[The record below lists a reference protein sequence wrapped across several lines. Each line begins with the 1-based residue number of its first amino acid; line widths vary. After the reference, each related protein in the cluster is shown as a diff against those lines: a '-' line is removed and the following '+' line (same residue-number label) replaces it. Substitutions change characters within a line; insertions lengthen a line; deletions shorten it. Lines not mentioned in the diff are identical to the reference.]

1 MPDGTA
7 MTINDVEVLQPWDF
21 PIEVMPVGALT
32 SPKMINFMG
41 PKIASTIETDEYQA
55 IVRTDTNTILG
66 IHKMRY
72 KPLEY
77 TLIHDAIV
85 EAIKAANISQNFL
98 ITVEVLEHGKKIR
111 GKIKFPDVGFHVGD
125 PAIGD
130 YVGFKVEFL
139 SSLDG
144 TWAFIIQC
152 EGERLWCLN
161 GCTTPDPL
169 AFTKYKHTRKID
181 VAAHSAK
188 ITTALKVFFN
198 NREIWSDW
206 TKTPVSHDQAQTFFE
221 RTLAKAPSNLE
232 ELKTNNK
239 QLEKLMGLWRENGHA
254 LGLNKWAL
262 FNACTY
268 WQTHTEGEA
277 AHNTRFRR
285 ESEMRKAMK
294 SKHWSMIDVI

>member
-1 MPDGTA
+1 MPDGTV
-7 MTINDVEVLQPWDF
+7 MTMNDVEVLQPWDF
-21 PIEVMPVGALT
+21 PIEVMPVGALAGFDPNYGDKQIIDT
-32 SPKMINFMG
+32 N
-41 PKIASTIETDEYQA
+41 EYQA
-55 IVRTDTNTILG
+55 IARRDTNLILG

-77 TLIHDAIV
+77 SLIHDAIV
-85 EAIKAANISQNFL
+85 AAIKAANISQDFI
-98 ITVEVLEHGKKIR
+98 ITVEVLEGGKKLR
-111 GKIKFPDVGFHVGD
+111 GKIKFPNVGFHIGD

-130 YVGFKVEFL
+130 YVEFKVEFL

-181 VAAHSAK
+181 VAAHAAK
-188 ITTALKVFFN
+188 ITTALEAFFN
-198 NREIWSDW
+198 HQDTWNAW
-206 TKTPVSHDQAQTFFE
+206 TKTPVSHEQAQTFFE

-239 QLEKLMGLWRENGHA
+239 QLEKLMGLWRENGDA

-285 ESEMRKAMK
+285 EGEMRKAMQ
-294 SKHWSMIDVI
+294 SKHWEMIDVL

>member
-1 MPDGTA
+1 MPDGTV
-7 MTINDVEVLQPWDF
+7 MTMADVEVLQPWDF
-21 PIEVMPVGALT
+21 PIEVMPVGARAGFDPEYGDLQLIDT
-32 SPKMINFMG
+32 N
-41 PKIASTIETDEYQA
+41 EYQA
-55 IVRTDTNTILG
+55 IVRRDTNLILG

-85 EAIKAANISQNFL
+85 AAIKTANISQDFF
-98 ITVEVLEHGKKIR
+98 ITVEVLEGGKKIR
-111 GKIKFPDVGFHVGD
+111 GKIKFPDVRFHIGD

-130 YVGFKVEFL
+130 YVQFKVEFL

-144 TWAFIIQC
+144 AWPLIIQC

-181 VAAHSAK
+181 VAAHAAK
-188 ITTALKVFFN
+188 ITTALEAFFKHKD
-198 NREIWSDW
+198 IWQAW

-239 QLEKLMGLWRENGHA
+239 QLEKLMGLWRENGDA

-285 ESEMRKAMK
+285 EGEMRKAMQ
-294 SKHWSMIDVI
+294 SKHWEMIDVL